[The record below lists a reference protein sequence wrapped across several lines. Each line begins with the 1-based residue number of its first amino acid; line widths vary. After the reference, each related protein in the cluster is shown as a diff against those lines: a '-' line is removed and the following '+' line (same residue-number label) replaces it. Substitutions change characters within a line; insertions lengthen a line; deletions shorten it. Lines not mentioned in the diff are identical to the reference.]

1 VSDAVG
7 KAWRGRA
14 HGEARVGRTFARL
27 AAAFGPDELAPSLR
41 EALVRAAA
49 EEQRHAAL
57 CVELAAQHG
66 ISPAPPEPDEPIPL
80 ATPEERAVL
89 LVGACCVS
97 ESIASAYLEHCWKQ
111 AKGEA
116 KSALHELLRDEIGH
130 AQIGWAYLAGLP
142 ADSPI
147 RAVIRSS
154 AAGLIER
161 TKAAWIARISTLHAT
176 PMPEEG
182 YPPADELIAIVDEAA
197 KQLVARGFA
206 YVGL

>member
-1 VSDAVG
+1 MSEAVG

-27 AAAFGPDELAPSLR
+27 AAALGPDEIAPSLR
-41 EALVRAAA
+41 EALERAAA
-49 EEQRHAAL
+49 EEERHAAL
-57 CVELAAQHG
+57 CVALAARHG
-66 ISPAPPEPDEPIPL
+66 VAAAPPDPDEPLPL
-80 ATPEERAVL
+80 ATAEERAVL

-116 KSALHELLRDEIGH
+116 KAALHELLRDEVGH
-130 AQIGWAYLAGLP
+130 AQLGWAYLAGLA

-154 AAGLIER
+154 APGLIER
-161 TKAAWIARISTLHAT
+161 TRAAWCDRIATLHAT
-176 PMPEEG
+176 PMPDEG

-197 KQLVARGFA
+197 KDLVARGFA
-206 YVGL
+206 YVGV